1 MERLHTDFD
10 LQMEIEFIYTYT
22 SMIPVKFYSHPYWF
36 RKGNGL
42 YWLINELFKC
52 HLVIFKY

>member
-22 SMIPVKFYSHPYWF
+22 SMIPVKFYSHPT
-36 RKGNGL
+36 GL
-42 YWLINELFKC
+42 EKEMGS
-52 HLVIFKY
+52 VG